1 LETMIPAYIRIMQ
14 TIRQEIFS
22 GELEPNQKMNS
33 IKDLSKKYK
42 VNPNTVQRALANLEE
57 EGLLRSNRTAGKYV
71 TDNKLLIKSIR
82 CKEARKVT
90 EEFISSLENLGIHP
104 DELVKLFSEPEM
116 TKAMETA

>member
-1 LETMIPAYIRIMQ
+1 METMIPAYIRIMQ

-116 TKAMETA
+116 TKAMENA

>member
-1 LETMIPAYIRIMQ
+1 METMIPAYIRIMQ

-104 DELVKLFSEPEM
+104 DELVKMFSEPEM

>member
-1 LETMIPAYIRIMQ
+1 METMIPAYIRIMQ

>member
-1 LETMIPAYIRIMQ
+1 MIPAYIRIMQ